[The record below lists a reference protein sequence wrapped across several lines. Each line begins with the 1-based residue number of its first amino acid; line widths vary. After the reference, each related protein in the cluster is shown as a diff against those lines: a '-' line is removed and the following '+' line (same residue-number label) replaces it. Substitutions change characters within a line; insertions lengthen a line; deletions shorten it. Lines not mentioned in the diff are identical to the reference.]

1 MKIFKIIKECIV
13 DLLLVFEK
21 NYKFFIGIVLIGML
35 IWLSYDLGGVLSARN
50 IEEEL
55 GGRATEQLTTKDM
68 VKEIKNYDGKKGILY
83 INFDGVKFKNE
94 KGVLYSINDFN
105 DQVNKYDLTVIQDK
119 LDVKGKANINI
130 IPQNKAEK
138 TLLST
143 LILDFITK
151 LLWLSFY
158 IFIIYYLSKMLMKNK
173 YGVHGKK
180 FIVYDKNS
188 TIKTK
193 IKDVAGQGDAKK
205 EVIEIVDYLKNS
217 EKYDKVGAKMPK
229 GVLLYGPP
237 GTGKTILAKAI
248 AGESEASFI
257 SQSASSFVD
266 TYVGQGAASIRM
278 LFKEARAMKP
288 CVIFIDEIDAIAT
301 KRSMGGSEER
311 LQALNQLLIE
321 MDGFEDNKGIVVV
334 SATNRVE
341 VIDEAIVR
349 PGRFDRKVLINLP
362 SESERVEIL
371 KIYIDDNK
379 ISPDVDISKIA
390 KRTVSFSGADLEN
403 LVNEAAIEA
412 ARSSNDKISMNN
424 FDSAR
429 DRILMG
435 VKTSRKPTEEEYK
448 ILAYHEL
455 GHAILSYITGRK
467 VEKISIIPRGMSL
480 GVTINEF
487 KDDILRSEKDL
498 KNDIVILMAGRAAEE
513 IFCKKITTGSH
524 DDINKASNIA
534 RQMVGVFGFNK
545 DAPYIPESEALKIK
559 DEDCAK
565 EILKESYENAKVELE
580 KHKEVMN
587 ILFSI
592 LIENKEISGSV
603 IEEVLYPQN
612 KE

>member
-21 NYKFFIGIVLIGML
+21 NYRFFIGLVIIGML
-35 IWLSYDLGGVLSARN
+35 IWLSYDLGGVLSQRN
-50 IEEEL
+50 MEEEL
-55 GGRATEQLTTKDM
+55 GGKATQQLNTKDM
-68 VKEIKNYDGKKGILY
+68 ISQIKNYDSKKGILY
-83 INFDGVKFKNE
+83 INFDGVKFKND
-94 KGVLYSINDFN
+94 KGIIYSVNDFN
-105 DQVNKYDLTVIQDK
+105 EQVNKNDLDIIQEK
-119 LDVKGKANINI
+119 LNVKGRANINI

-143 LILDFITK
+143 LILEFITK

-158 IFIIYYLSKMLMKNK
+158 IFIIYYLSKMLFKNK

-180 FIVYDKNS
+180 FVVYDKNS
-188 TIKTK
+188 TMKIK
-193 IKDVAGQGDAKK
+193 IKDVAGQGEAKK

-278 LFKEARAMKP
+278 LFKEARTMKP

-311 LQALNQLLIE
+311 LQALNQLLTE

-334 SATNRVE
+334 AATNRVE

-371 KIYIDDNK
+371 NIYVDNTK

-390 KRTVSFSGADLEN
+390 KRTISFSGADLEN

-412 ARSSNDKISMNN
+412 ARSSNDKISMSN
-424 FDSAR
+424 FESAR

-435 VKTSRKPTEEEYK
+435 VKNSRKPTEEEYK
-448 ILAYHEL
+448 VLAYHEL
-455 GHAILSYITGRK
+455 GHAIISYNVGRK
-467 VEKISIIPRGMSL
+467 VEKISIIPRGLSL

-487 KDDILRSEKDL
+487 KDDILRSEQDL
-498 KNDIVILMAGRAAEE
+498 KNDVIILMAGRAAEE
-513 IFCKKITTGSH
+513 IFCNQITTGSH

-534 RQMVGVFGFNK
+534 RQMVSIFGFNK
-545 DAPYIPESEALKIK
+545 DTPYIPESESLKIQ
-559 DEDCAK
+559 DENHAK
-565 EILKESYENAKVELE
+565 EILKESYNIAKE
-580 KHKEVMN
+580 KLKKDEESMK
-587 ILFSI
+587 ILFDI
-592 LIENKEISGSV
+592 LMENKEISGSI
-603 IEEVLYPQN
+603 IENILYP
-612 KE
+612 KKK

>member
-21 NYKFFIGIVLIGML
+21 NYRFFIGLVIIGML
-35 IWLSYDLGGVLSARN
+35 IWLSYDLGGVLSQRN
-50 IEEEL
+50 MEEEL
-55 GGRATEQLTTKDM
+55 GGKATQQLNTKDM
-68 VKEIKNYDGKKGILY
+68 ISQIKNYDSKKGILY
-83 INFDGVKFKNE
+83 INFDGVKFKND
-94 KGVLYSINDFN
+94 KGIIYSVNDFN
-105 DQVNKYDLTVIQDK
+105 EQVNKNDLDIIQEK
-119 LDVKGKANINI
+119 LNVKGRANINI

-143 LILDFITK
+143 LILEFITK

-158 IFIIYYLSKMLMKNK
+158 IFIIYYLSKMLFKNK

-180 FIVYDKNS
+180 FVVYDKNS
-188 TIKTK
+188 TMKIK
-193 IKDVAGQGDAKK
+193 IKDVAGQGEAKK

-278 LFKEARAMKP
+278 LFKEARKMKP

-311 LQALNQLLIE
+311 LQALNQLLTE

-334 SATNRVE
+334 AATNRVE

-371 KIYIDDNK
+371 NIYVDNTK

-390 KRTVSFSGADLEN
+390 KRTISFSGADLEN

-412 ARSSNDKISMNN
+412 ARSSNDKISMSN
-424 FDSAR
+424 FESAR

-435 VKTSRKPTEEEYK
+435 VKNSRKPTEEEYK
-448 ILAYHEL
+448 VLAYHEL
-455 GHAILSYITGRK
+455 GHAIISYNVGRK
-467 VEKISIIPRGMSL
+467 VEKISIIPRGLSL

-487 KDDILRSEKDL
+487 KDDILRSEQDL
-498 KNDIVILMAGRAAEE
+498 KNDVIILMAGRAAEE
-513 IFCKKITTGSH
+513 IFCNQITTGSH

-534 RQMVGVFGFNK
+534 RQMVSIFGFNK
-545 DAPYIPESEALKIK
+545 DTPYIPESESLKIQ
-559 DEDCAK
+559 DENHAK
-565 EILKESYENAKVELE
+565 EILKESYNIAKE
-580 KHKEVMN
+580 KLKKDEESMK
-587 ILFSI
+587 ILFDI
-592 LIENKEISGSV
+592 LMENKEISGSI
-603 IEEVLYPQN
+603 IENILYP
-612 KE
+612 KKK

>member
-21 NYKFFIGIVLIGML
+21 NYRFFIGLVIIGML
-35 IWLSYDLGGVLSARN
+35 IWLSYDLGGVLSQRN
-50 IEEEL
+50 MEEEL
-55 GGRATEQLTTKDM
+55 GGKATQQLNTKDM
-68 VKEIKNYDGKKGILY
+68 ISQIKNYDSKKGILY
-83 INFDGVKFKNE
+83 INFDGVKFKND
-94 KGVLYSINDFN
+94 KGIIYSVNDFN
-105 DQVNKYDLTVIQDK
+105 EQVNKNDLDIIQEK
-119 LDVKGKANINI
+119 LNVKGRANINI

-143 LILDFITK
+143 LILEFITK

-158 IFIIYYLSKMLMKNK
+158 IFIIYYLSKMLFKNK

-180 FIVYDKNS
+180 FVVYDKNS
-188 TIKTK
+188 TMKIK
-193 IKDVAGQGDAKK
+193 IKDVAGQGEAKK

-311 LQALNQLLIE
+311 LQALNQLLTE

-334 SATNRVE
+334 AATNRVE

-371 KIYIDDNK
+371 NIYIDNTK

-390 KRTVSFSGADLEN
+390 KRTISFSGADLEN

-412 ARSSNDKISMNN
+412 ARSSNDKISMSN
-424 FDSAR
+424 FESAR

-435 VKTSRKPTEEEYK
+435 VKNSRKPTEEEYK
-448 ILAYHEL
+448 VLAYHEL
-455 GHAILSYITGRK
+455 GHAIISYNVGRK
-467 VEKISIIPRGMSL
+467 VEKISIIPRGLSL

-487 KDDILRSEKDL
+487 KDDILRSEQDL
-498 KNDIVILMAGRAAEE
+498 KNDVIILMAGRAAEE
-513 IFCKKITTGSH
+513 IFCNQITTGSH

-534 RQMVGVFGFNK
+534 RQMVSIFGFNK
-545 DAPYIPESEALKIK
+545 DTPYIPESESLKIQ
-559 DEDCAK
+559 DENHAK
-565 EILKESYENAKVELE
+565 EILKESYNIAKE
-580 KHKEVMN
+580 KLKKDEESMK
-587 ILFSI
+587 ILFDI
-592 LIENKEISGSV
+592 LMENKEISGSI
-603 IEEVLYPQN
+603 IENILYP
-612 KE
+612 KKK

>member
-21 NYKFFIGIVLIGML
+21 NYRFFIGLVIIGML
-35 IWLSYDLGGVLSARN
+35 IWLSYDLGGVLSQRN
-50 IEEEL
+50 MEEEL
-55 GGRATEQLTTKDM
+55 GGKTTQQLNTKDM
-68 VKEIKNYDGKKGILY
+68 ISQIKNYDSKKGILY
-83 INFDGVKFKNE
+83 INFDGVKFKND
-94 KGVLYSINDFN
+94 KGIIYSVNDFN
-105 DQVNKYDLTVIQDK
+105 EQVNKNDLDIIQEK
-119 LDVKGKANINI
+119 LNVKGRANINI

-143 LILDFITK
+143 LILEFITK

-158 IFIIYYLSKMLMKNK
+158 IFIIYYLSKMLFKNK

-180 FIVYDKNS
+180 FVVYDKNS
-188 TIKTK
+188 TMKIK
-193 IKDVAGQGDAKK
+193 IKDVAGQGEAKK

-278 LFKEARAMKP
+278 LFKEARKMKP

-311 LQALNQLLIE
+311 LQALNQLLTE

-334 SATNRVE
+334 AATNRVE

-371 KIYIDDNK
+371 NIYVDNTK

-390 KRTVSFSGADLEN
+390 KRTISFSGADLEN

-412 ARSSNDKISMNN
+412 ARSSNDKISMSN
-424 FDSAR
+424 FESAR

-435 VKTSRKPTEEEYK
+435 VKNSRKPTEEEYK
-448 ILAYHEL
+448 VLAYHEL
-455 GHAILSYITGRK
+455 GHAIISYNVGRK
-467 VEKISIIPRGMSL
+467 VEKISIIPRGLSL

-487 KDDILRSEKDL
+487 KDDILRSEQDL
-498 KNDIVILMAGRAAEE
+498 KNDVIILMAGRAAEE
-513 IFCKKITTGSH
+513 IFCNQITTGSH

-534 RQMVGVFGFNK
+534 RQMVSIFGFNK
-545 DAPYIPESEALKIK
+545 DTPYIPESESLKIQ
-559 DEDCAK
+559 DENHAK
-565 EILKESYENAKVELE
+565 EILKESYNIAKE
-580 KHKEVMN
+580 KLKKDEESMK
-587 ILFSI
+587 ILFDI
-592 LIENKEISGSV
+592 LMENKEISGSI
-603 IEEVLYPQN
+603 IENILYP
-612 KE
+612 KKK

>member
-21 NYKFFIGIVLIGML
+21 NYRFFIGIVLIGML
-35 IWLSYDLGGVLSARN
+35 IWLSYDLGGVLSERN
-50 IEEEL
+50 IEQEL
-55 GGRATEQLTTKDM
+55 GGRATQQLTTKDM
-68 VKEIKNYDGKKGILY
+68 VKEIKNYDGKRGILY
-83 INFDGVKFKNE
+83 INFDGVKFKND
-94 KGVLYSINDFN
+94 KGVLYSVDDFN
-105 DQVNKYDLTVIQDK
+105 DQVNKYDLTVIQEK
-119 LDVKGKANINI
+119 LDVKGRASINI

-143 LILDFITK
+143 LILEFITK

-248 AGESEASFI
+248 AGESSASFI

-278 LFKEARAMKP
+278 LFKEARSMKP

-362 SESERVEIL
+362 TESERVEIL
-371 KIYIDDNK
+371 NIYIDKNK
-379 ISPDVDISKIA
+379 IFSDVDVNSIA
-390 KRTVSFSGADLEN
+390 KKTISFSGADLEN

-412 ARSSNDKISMNN
+412 ARESNEKISMKN
-424 FDSAR
+424 FDNAR

-435 VKTSRKPTEEEYK
+435 VKNSRRPTNEEYK

-455 GHAILSYITGRK
+455 GHAILSYISGRK
-467 VEKISIIPRGMSL
+467 VEKISIVPRGMSL

-487 KDDILRSEKDL
+487 KDDILRSETDL
-498 KNDIVILMAGRAAEE
+498 KNDVIILMAGRAAED
-513 IFCKKITTGSH
+513 IFCNQITTGSH

-534 RQMVGVFGFNK
+534 RQMVSVFGFNK

-559 DEDCAK
+559 DESYAK
-565 EILKESYENAKVELE
+565 EILKESYESAKTELE
-580 KHKEVMN
+580 KHKDTMN
-587 ILFSI
+587 ILFDI

-603 IEEVLYPQN
+603 IENVLYKKN
-612 KE
+612 

>member
-21 NYKFFIGIVLIGML
+21 NYRFFIGLVIIGML
-35 IWLSYDLGGVLSARN
+35 IWLSYDLGGVLSQRN
-50 IEEEL
+50 MEEEL
-55 GGRATEQLTTKDM
+55 GGKATQQLNTKDM
-68 VKEIKNYDGKKGILY
+68 ISQIKNYDSKKGILY
-83 INFDGVKFKNE
+83 INFDGVKFKND
-94 KGVLYSINDFN
+94 KGIIYSINDFN
-105 DQVNKYDLTVIQDK
+105 DQVNKNDLDIIQEK
-119 LDVKGKANINI
+119 LNVKGRANINI

-143 LILDFITK
+143 LILEFITK

-158 IFIIYYLSKMLMKNK
+158 IFIIYYLSKMLFKNK

-180 FIVYDKNS
+180 FVVYDKNS
-188 TIKTK
+188 TMKIK
-193 IKDVAGQGDAKK
+193 IKDVAGQGEAKK

-278 LFKEARAMKP
+278 LFKEARTMKP

-311 LQALNQLLIE
+311 LQALNQLLTE

-334 SATNRVE
+334 AATNRVE

-371 KIYIDDNK
+371 NIYVDNTK

-390 KRTVSFSGADLEN
+390 KRTISFSGADLEN

-412 ARSSNDKISMNN
+412 ARSSNDKISMSN
-424 FDSAR
+424 FESAR

-435 VKTSRKPTEEEYK
+435 VKNSRKPTEEEYK
-448 ILAYHEL
+448 VLAYHEL
-455 GHAILSYITGRK
+455 GHAIISYNVGRK
-467 VEKISIIPRGMSL
+467 VEKISIIPRGLSL

-487 KDDILRSEKDL
+487 KDDILRSEQDL
-498 KNDIVILMAGRAAEE
+498 KNDVIILMAGRAAEE
-513 IFCKKITTGSH
+513 IFCNQITTGSH

-534 RQMVGVFGFNK
+534 RQMVSIFGFNK
-545 DAPYIPESEALKIK
+545 DTPYIPESESLKIQ
-559 DEDCAK
+559 DENHAK
-565 EILKESYENAKVELE
+565 EILKESYNIAKE
-580 KHKEVMN
+580 KLKKDEESMK
-587 ILFSI
+587 ILFDI
-592 LIENKEISGSV
+592 LMENKEISGSI
-603 IEEVLYPQN
+603 IENILYP
-612 KE
+612 KKK

>member
-21 NYKFFIGIVLIGML
+21 NYRFFIGLVIIGML
-35 IWLSYDLGGVLSARN
+35 IWLSYDLGGVLSQRN
-50 IEEEL
+50 MEEEL
-55 GGRATEQLTTKDM
+55 GGKATQQLNTKDM
-68 VKEIKNYDGKKGILY
+68 ISQIKNYDSKKGILY
-83 INFDGVKFKNE
+83 INFDGVKFKND
-94 KGVLYSINDFN
+94 KGIIYSVNDFN
-105 DQVNKYDLTVIQDK
+105 EQVNKNDLDIIQEK
-119 LDVKGKANINI
+119 LNVKGRANINI

-143 LILDFITK
+143 LILEFITK

-158 IFIIYYLSKMLMKNK
+158 IFIIYYLSKMLFKNK

-180 FIVYDKNS
+180 FVVYDKNS
-188 TIKTK
+188 TMKIK
-193 IKDVAGQGDAKK
+193 IKDVAGQGEAKK

-278 LFKEARAMKP
+278 LFKEARKMKP

-311 LQALNQLLIE
+311 LQALNQLLTE

-334 SATNRVE
+334 AATNRVE

-362 SESERVEIL
+362 IESERVEIL
-371 KIYIDDNK
+371 NIYVDNTK

-390 KRTVSFSGADLEN
+390 KRTISFSGADLEN

-412 ARSSNDKISMNN
+412 ARSSNDKISMSN
-424 FDSAR
+424 FESAR

-435 VKTSRKPTEEEYK
+435 VKNSRKPTEEEYK
-448 ILAYHEL
+448 VLAYHEL
-455 GHAILSYITGRK
+455 GHAIISYNVGRK
-467 VEKISIIPRGMSL
+467 VEKISIIPRGLSL

-487 KDDILRSEKDL
+487 KDDILRSEQDL
-498 KNDIVILMAGRAAEE
+498 KNDVIILMAGRAAEE
-513 IFCKKITTGSH
+513 IFCNQITTGSH

-534 RQMVGVFGFNK
+534 RQMVSIFGFNK
-545 DAPYIPESEALKIK
+545 DTPYIPESESLKIQ
-559 DEDCAK
+559 DENHAK
-565 EILKESYENAKVELE
+565 EILKESYNIAKE
-580 KHKEVMN
+580 KLKKDEESMK
-587 ILFSI
+587 ILFDI
-592 LIENKEISGSV
+592 LMENKEISGSI
-603 IEEVLYPQN
+603 IENILYP
-612 KE
+612 KKK

>member
-21 NYKFFIGIVLIGML
+21 NYRFFIGIVLIGML
-35 IWLSYDLGGVLSARN
+35 IWLSYDLGGVLSERN
-50 IEEEL
+50 IEQEL
-55 GGRATEQLTTKDM
+55 GGRATQQLTTKDM
-68 VKEIKNYDGKKGILY
+68 VKEIKNYDGKRGILY
-83 INFDGVKFKNE
+83 INFDGVKFKND
-94 KGVLYSINDFN
+94 KGVLYSVDDFN
-105 DQVNKYDLTVIQDK
+105 DQVNKYDLSVIQEK
-119 LDVKGKANINI
+119 LDVKGRASINI

-143 LILDFITK
+143 LILEFITK

-193 IKDVAGQGDAKK
+193 IKDVAGQGEAKK
-205 EVIEIVDYLKNS
+205 EVIEIVDYLKNP

-248 AGESEASFI
+248 AGESSASFI

-278 LFKEARAMKP
+278 LFKEARSMKP

-362 SESERVEIL
+362 TESERVEIL
-371 KIYIDDNK
+371 NIYIDKNK
-379 ISPDVDISKIA
+379 IFYDVDVNSIA
-390 KRTVSFSGADLEN
+390 KKTISFSGADLEN

-412 ARSSNDKISMNN
+412 ARESNEKISMKN
-424 FDSAR
+424 FDNAR

-435 VKTSRKPTEEEYK
+435 VKNSRRPTNEEYK

-455 GHAILSYITGRK
+455 GHAILSYISGRK
-467 VEKISIIPRGMSL
+467 VEKISIVPRGMSL

-487 KDDILRSEKDL
+487 KDDILRSETDL
-498 KNDIVILMAGRAAEE
+498 KNDVIILMAGRAAED
-513 IFCKKITTGSH
+513 IFCNQITTGSH

-534 RQMVGVFGFNK
+534 RQMVSVFGFNK

-559 DEDCAK
+559 DESYAK
-565 EILKESYENAKVELE
+565 EILKESYESAKTELE
-580 KHKEVMN
+580 KHKDTMN
-587 ILFSI
+587 ILFDI

-603 IEEVLYPQN
+603 IENVLYKKN
-612 KE
+612 

>member
-21 NYKFFIGIVLIGML
+21 NYRFFIGLVIIGML
-35 IWLSYDLGGVLSARN
+35 IWLSYDLGGVLSQRN
-50 IEEEL
+50 MEEEL
-55 GGRATEQLTTKDM
+55 GGKATQQLNTKDM
-68 VKEIKNYDGKKGILY
+68 ISQIKNYDSKKGILY
-83 INFDGVKFKNE
+83 INFDGVKFKND
-94 KGVLYSINDFN
+94 KGIIYSVNDFN
-105 DQVNKYDLTVIQDK
+105 EQVNKNDLDIIQEK
-119 LDVKGKANINI
+119 LNVKGRANINI

-143 LILDFITK
+143 LILEFITK

-158 IFIIYYLSKMLMKNK
+158 IFIIYYLSKMLFKNK

-180 FIVYDKNS
+180 FVVYDKNS
-188 TIKTK
+188 TMKIK
-193 IKDVAGQGDAKK
+193 IKDVAGQGEAKK

-278 LFKEARAMKP
+278 LFKEARTMKP

-311 LQALNQLLIE
+311 LQALNQLLTE

-334 SATNRVE
+334 AATNRVE

-371 KIYIDDNK
+371 NIYVDNTKIL
-379 ISPDVDISKIA
+379 PDVDISKIA
-390 KRTVSFSGADLEN
+390 KRTISFSGADLEN

-412 ARSSNDKISMNN
+412 ARSSNDKISMSN
-424 FDSAR
+424 FESAR

-435 VKTSRKPTEEEYK
+435 VKNSRKPTEEEYK
-448 ILAYHEL
+448 VLAYHEL
-455 GHAILSYITGRK
+455 GHAIISYNVGRK
-467 VEKISIIPRGMSL
+467 VEKISIIPRGLSL

-487 KDDILRSEKDL
+487 KDDILRSEQDL
-498 KNDIVILMAGRAAEE
+498 KNDVIILMAGRAAEE
-513 IFCKKITTGSH
+513 IFCNQITTGSH

-534 RQMVGVFGFNK
+534 RQMVSIFGFNK
-545 DAPYIPESEALKIK
+545 DTPYIPESESLKIQ
-559 DEDCAK
+559 DENHAK
-565 EILKESYENAKVELE
+565 EILKESYNIAKE
-580 KHKEVMN
+580 KLKKDEESMK
-587 ILFSI
+587 ILFDI
-592 LIENKEISGSV
+592 LMENKEISGSI
-603 IEEVLYPQN
+603 IENILYP
-612 KE
+612 KKK

>member
-21 NYKFFIGIVLIGML
+21 NYRFFIGLVIIGML
-35 IWLSYDLGGVLSARN
+35 IWLSYDLGGVLSQRN
-50 IEEEL
+50 MEEEL
-55 GGRATEQLTTKDM
+55 GGKATQQLTTKDM
-68 VKEIKNYDGKKGILY
+68 ISQIKNYDSKKGILY
-83 INFDGVKFKNE
+83 INFDGVKFKND
-94 KGVLYSINDFN
+94 KGIIYSVNDFN
-105 DQVNKYDLTVIQDK
+105 DQVNKNDLDIIQEK
-119 LDVKGKANINI
+119 LNVKGRANINI

-143 LILDFITK
+143 LILEFITK

-158 IFIIYYLSKMLMKNK
+158 IFIIYYLSKMLFKNK

-180 FIVYDKNS
+180 FVVYDKNS
-188 TIKTK
+188 TMKIK
-193 IKDVAGQGDAKK
+193 IKDVAGQGEAKK

-311 LQALNQLLIE
+311 LQALNQLLTE

-334 SATNRVE
+334 AATNRVE

-371 KIYIDDNK
+371 NIYIDNTK

-390 KRTVSFSGADLEN
+390 KRTISFSGADLEN

-412 ARSSNDKISMNN
+412 ARSSNDKISMSN
-424 FDSAR
+424 FESAR

-435 VKTSRKPTEEEYK
+435 VKNSRKPTEEEYK
-448 ILAYHEL
+448 VLAYHEL
-455 GHAILSYITGRK
+455 GHAIISYNVGRK
-467 VEKISIIPRGMSL
+467 VEKISIIPRGLSL

-487 KDDILRSEKDL
+487 KDDILRSEQDL
-498 KNDIVILMAGRAAEE
+498 KNDVIILMAGRAAEE
-513 IFCKKITTGSH
+513 IFCDQITTGSH

-534 RQMVGVFGFNK
+534 RQMVSIFGFNK
-545 DAPYIPESEALKIK
+545 DAPYIPESESLKIQ
-559 DEDCAK
+559 DENHAK
-565 EILKESYENAKVELE
+565 EILKESYNIAKE
-580 KHKEVMN
+580 KLKKDEESMK
-587 ILFSI
+587 ILFDI
-592 LIENKEISGSV
+592 LMENKEISGSI
-603 IEEVLYPQN
+603 IENILYP
-612 KE
+612 KKK